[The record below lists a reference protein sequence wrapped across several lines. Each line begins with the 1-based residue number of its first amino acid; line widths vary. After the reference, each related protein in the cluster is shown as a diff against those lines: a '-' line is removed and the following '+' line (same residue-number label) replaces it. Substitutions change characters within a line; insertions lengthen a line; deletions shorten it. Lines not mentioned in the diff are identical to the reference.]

1 MEEKI
6 HFTLDIEDIFMFVLQ
21 CDLLTEGSLDWAH
34 KLFKQNKV
42 RDFHWKA
49 DTGFINTKVQ
59 DLPGM
64 P

>member
-1 MEEKI
+1 
-6 HFTLDIEDIFMFVLQ
+6 MFVLQ
-21 CDLLTEGSLDWAH
+21 CDLLTEGSLDWSH

-49 DTGFINTKVQ
+49 DAGFINTKVQ